1 MATVLLHHNRLS
13 LFVTLFVTWSHTASS
28 TCFPCTSGAAQ
39 TVGLIVG
46 RQLNVLEVKSANVGR
61 AEGSQV
67 EVPVVLVCLADISHC
82 HSSGIME
89 APFVGSCL
97 TEFNNKAIFG
107 YKLCHSFLTQQLE
120 EKKEKGKST
129 KFFFLHNLISD
140 IYTGKDHSTLLRSS
154 S

>member
-1 MATVLLHHNRLS
+1 MS
-13 LFVTLFVTWSHTASS
+13 LGHTLPQAHAS
-28 TCFPCTSGAAQ
+28 PAPLEQ
-39 TVGLIVG
+39 HRTVGLIVG

-120 EKKEKGKST
+120 EKKEKEKST
-129 KFFFLHNLISD
+129 KVFFLHNLISD
-140 IYTGKDHSTLLRSS
+140 IDTGKDHSTLLRSS